1 MVKNTLNVSGISEGF
16 VLDHIQVGKSM
27 DIYHYL
33 RLDKLDC
40 CVAIIKNA
48 KSNKMGKK
56 DIMKIECPI
65 DVIDLDILGFIDHNI
80 TINIIQDEK
89 IVEKK
94 RLKLPKE
101 ITNVIKC
108 KNPRCIT
115 SIEQELDHVFV
126 LTDPENEVYRCK
138 YCEEKYSR

>member
-48 KSNKMGKK
+48 KSNKMGKRHYENR
-56 DIMKIECPI
+56 MPNRRNRF
-65 DVIDLDILGFIDHNI
+65 GYP
-80 TINIIQDEK
+80 
-89 IVEKK
+89 
-94 RLKLPKE
+94 RL
-101 ITNVIKC
+101 
-108 KNPRCIT
+108 
-115 SIEQELDHVFV
+115 
-126 LTDPENEVYRCK
+126 Y
-138 YCEEKYSR
+138 